1 MKVGSPP
8 VVRFPSVE
16 TLAAENHS
24 AVPLPAEDTVHVW
37 GFSLQG
43 NDAVIDAFSRSLS
56 EEERM
61 RSARFIHREHGLL
74 YVLAHGG
81 LRALLARYT
90 GQDPSTLQLCASAA
104 GKPSLVGRGGQPHA
118 IRFNLSH
125 SHGRMLVAVAQGHE
139 IGVDVEQIRET
150 VEVTKLAER
159 FFAEAEYLDVL
170 RCSSEE
176 QAKQFYCY
184 WVAKEAVLK
193 GQGMGITSLQD
204 CEILRADRNV
214 LRSPVRLSPRSI
226 LIPDWSVCWLDC
238 GAGWQGAVSASGS
251 GWHVRIMNL

>member
-16 TLAAENHS
+16 TLAAENHC

-61 RSARFIHREHGLL
+61 RSVRFIHREHGLL

-90 GQDPSTLQLCASAA
+90 GQDSSTLQFCASAA
-104 GKPSLVGRGGQPHA
+104 GKPSLVSRGGQPHA

-150 VEVTKLAER
+150 VEVKKLAER
-159 FFAEAEYLDVL
+159 FFAEAEYRHVL

-204 CEILRADRNV
+204 CEILMADQNV
-214 LRSPVRLSPRSI
+214 LRSLVRLSPRSI
-226 LIPDWSVCWLDC
+226 LTPDWSVCWLDC

-251 GWHVRIMNL
+251 SWHVRIMNL